1 MPQAFRALSKTPGYF
16 ALALAALAL
25 GVAAASIL
33 FSVTES
39 VLWRALP
46 FADSERLA
54 LLSSRNL
61 KAASEGVAVSRAD
74 FRDWRARAHSFTALA
89 AMCCGES
96 HNLSAA
102 RFGERIHSKTASA
115 NLFETLGVSP
125 ALGRVF
131 RPEEERAPSRVAV
144 LTDAYWRSRFDASP
158 TALGGAVKLDGE
170 TYTIVGVLP
179 AEFHLEFVDD
189 PDLFLPLDLSG
200 AGASGQRSELTVIG
214 RLAPGIGIASA
225 AVEMKALARQL
236 AFESPRA
243 DTQVDGLWTVN
254 VENLRSAETKHDS
267 RVLLLFFGFA
277 ALVLLIA
284 CANVAALQLVR
295 YTGRQ
300 REIAVRIAL
309 GANRRALLREALAES
324 AWIAIPGAIAG
335 SLLAAWGV
343 EGLRKLMP
351 AGEFVR
357 AGQIRMDPA
366 ALAFVLAISCAAMLL
381 FALAPSFTAP
391 NLDLN
396 ETLRGASKSIGANPR
411 TRRRMDGLIAAEIA
425 LSFVLLFAA
434 ALFAASHRSLLDVP
448 LGFNPRNVLALRIA
462 PGGARRMTPA
472 ESRAYYRQ
480 ALETVRNIPGVRETA
495 ISGGLPLDFDSG
507 VLFTGPGGR
516 ANQNSLARVVSPG
529 FFHLLAIPLLQGRAF
544 TEGDSE
550 TAPRVAI
557 VNQNF
562 AREIFGAESPVGK
575 SIMIEPG
582 GSLSIPPGPVQIV
595 GLAAN
600 IKELGLDEVVF
611 KDIYLPFAQNP
622 SRSMYLNAK
631 TGVDPETLIPALRGQ
646 LRAADSEASIYDA
659 AGMET
664 RLNNGLQ
671 GNRFRLLL
679 VSVFAAL
686 AVLLAAA
693 GVYGAIAFSVAQRTR
708 EFGVRMALG
717 APPHGILRLG
727 VLRAVRLAAA
737 GGACGLVAALAL
749 GAALKDALYLAPGK
763 HSGLLFGVAIH
774 DPKSFLAAGLIVIA
788 LAVLAAL
795 APAVRAAR
803 IDPAIAL
810 RQE

>member
-1 MPQAFRALSKTPGYF
+1 MPQGFRALAKTPGYF

-25 GVAAASIL
+25 GVAAATVL

-39 VLWRALP
+39 VVWRPLP
-46 FADSERLA
+46 FTDSERLA

-61 KAASEGVAVSRAD
+61 KAVSEGVAVSRAD

-89 AMCCGES
+89 AMSYGES

-102 RFGERIHSKTASA
+102 RFGERVHSKTASA
-115 NLFETLGVSP
+115 NLFETLRVAP

-131 RPEEERAPSRVAV
+131 QPEEERALSRVAM
-144 LTDAYWRSRFDASP
+144 LSDAYWRSRFDASP
-158 TALGGAVKLDGE
+158 AVLGTVVKLDGE
-170 TYTIVGVLP
+170 AYTIVGVLP
-179 AEFHLEFVDD
+179 AGFHLEFVDD

-200 AGASGQRSELTVIG
+200 ADRRRAELAVIG
-214 RLAPGIGIASA
+214 RLAPGIGFAAA
-225 AVEMKALARQL
+225 AVEMRALVRQL
-236 AFESPRA
+236 AAESPRA
-243 DTQVDGLWTVN
+243 DGDWTIN
-254 VENLRSAETKHDS
+254 VENLRATVTKNDG

-295 YTGRQ
+295 YTSRQ

-309 GANRRALLREALAES
+309 GASRLALLREALAES

-343 EGLRKLMP
+343 EGLRKMIP

-357 AGQIRMDPA
+357 AAQIRMDPA
-366 ALAFVLAISCAAMLL
+366 ALVFVVAVSCAAMLL

-396 ETLRGASKSIGANPR
+396 YALRGASKSIGDNPR
-411 TRRRMDGLIAAEIA
+411 TRRRMDGLIAAEIG
-425 LSFVLLFAA
+425 LSFLLLFAA
-434 ALFAASHRSLLDVP
+434 ALFTASHQSLLNVP
-448 LGFNPRNVLALRIA
+448 LGFEPHNVLALRIA
-462 PGGARRMTPA
+462 PGGDRRMTPA
-472 ESRAYYRQ
+472 ESRVYYRQ
-480 ALETVRNIPGVRETA
+480 ALEAANIPGVREA
-495 ISGGLPLDFDSG
+495 AVSGALPLDFDSS
-507 VLFTGPGGR
+507 VLFTALSQQASKG
-516 ANQNSLARVVSPG
+516 ANQESLARVVSPS
-529 FFHLLAIPLLQGRAF
+529 FFHLLAIPLLQGRVF

-562 AREIFGAESPVGK
+562 ARKVFGAESPVGK

-582 GSLSIPPGPVQIV
+582 GSPSIPPGPVQII

-600 IKELGLDEVVF
+600 IKELGLDEIVF

-622 SRSMYLNAK
+622 SRSMYLTAR
-631 TGVDPETLIPALRGQ
+631 TGVDPETLIPALRGR

-659 AGMET
+659 AGMEA
-664 RLNNGLQ
+664 RLSKGLQ
-671 GNRFRLLL
+671 GNRFRLFL

-693 GVYGAIAFSVAQRTR
+693 GVYGAVAFSVAQRTR

-717 APPHGILRLG
+717 APPNRILRLG
-727 VLRAVRLAAA
+727 VMRAIRLAGA
-737 GGACGLVAALAL
+737 GAACGLVAALAL
-749 GAALKDALYLAPGK
+749 GAVLKDALYLAPGK
-763 HSGLLFGVAIH
+763 HGGLLFGVAIH
-774 DPKSFLAAGLIVIA
+774 DPKSFLAAGLIVFA

>member
-1 MPQAFRALSKTPGYF
+1 MPHGFRALAKTPGYF

-25 GVAAASIL
+25 GVAAATVL

-61 KAASEGVAVSRAD
+61 KTASEGVAVSRAD
-74 FRDWRARAHSFTALA
+74 FRDWRARAHSFTVLA
-89 AMCCGES
+89 AMSYSES
-96 HNLSAA
+96 HNLSTAG
-102 RFGERIHSKTASA
+102 FGERVRCKAASA
-115 NLFETLGVSP
+115 NLFATLGIAP

-131 RPEEERAPSRVAV
+131 QPEEERALSRVAV

-158 TALGGAVKLDGE
+158 TALGTTVKLDGE
-170 TYTIVGVLP
+170 AYAIVGVLP
-179 AEFHLEFVDD
+179 AGFHLEFGDD

-200 AGASGQRSELTVIG
+200 DATTRQRSELAVIG
-214 RLAPGIGIASA
+214 RLAPGIGFTA
-225 AVEMKALARQL
+225 AAAEMQALARQL
-236 AFESPRA
+236 AAEGPRVA
-243 DTQVDGLWTVN
+243 GLWTIN
-254 VENLRSAETKHDS
+254 VENLRAAVTKYDS

-277 ALVLLIA
+277 VLVLLIA

-300 REIAVRIAL
+300 REIALRIAL
-309 GANRRALLREALAES
+309 GANRVALLREALSES

-351 AGEFVR
+351 AGEFMR
-357 AGQIRMDPA
+357 ASQIRMDPA
-366 ALAFVLAISCAAMLL
+366 ALVFVLAISCAAMLL

-396 ETLRGASKSIGANPR
+396 DALRGASKSIGANPR
-411 TRRRMDGLIAAEIA
+411 TRRRMDCLIAAEIA
-425 LSFVLLFAA
+425 LSFLLLFAA
-434 ALFAASHRSLLDVP
+434 GLFAASHQSLLNVS
-448 LGFNPRNVLALRIA
+448 LGFDPHNVLALRIA
-462 PGGARRMTPA
+462 PGGDRRMTPA

-480 ALETVRNIPGVRETA
+480 ALETAANIRGVREAA
-495 ISGGLPLDFDSG
+495 ISGSLPLDFDSG
-507 VLFTGPGGR
+507 VLFTAPGR
-516 ANQNSLARVVSPG
+516 QTNQDSLARVVSPG

-562 AREIFGAESPVGK
+562 ARKVFGAESPVGK
-575 SIMIEPG
+575 SITLEPG
-582 GSLSIPPGPVQIV
+582 GSLSIPPGPVQII

-622 SRSMYLNAK
+622 SRSMYLTAK
-631 TGVDPETLIPALRGQ
+631 TGIEPETLIPALRSQ
-646 LRAADSEASIYDA
+646 LRADDSEASIYDA

-664 RLNNGLQ
+664 RLRNGLQ
-671 GNRFRLLL
+671 GNRFRLFL
-679 VSVFAAL
+679 VSVFATL

-717 APPHGILRLG
+717 APPNGILRLG
-727 VLRAVRLAAA
+727 VMRAVRLAGA
-737 GGACGLVAALAL
+737 GAACGFVAAMAL
-749 GAALKDALYLAPGK
+749 GAALRDALYLAPGK

-774 DPKSFLAAGLIVIA
+774 DPKSFLAAGLIVFA
-788 LAVLAAL
+788 LAILAAL

-803 IDPAIAL
+803 VDPAIAL

>member
-1 MPQAFRALSKTPGYF
+1 MPQGFRALAKTPGYF

-25 GVAAASIL
+25 GVAAATVL
-33 FSVTES
+33 FSITES
-39 VLWRALP
+39 VVWRPLP
-46 FADSERLA
+46 FANSERLA
-54 LLSSRNL
+54 LLTTRNL
-61 KAASEGVAVSRAD
+61 KAVSERQAVSRAD
-74 FRDWRARAHSFTALA
+74 FRDWRARAHNFTALA
-89 AMCCGES
+89 AMSYGES

-102 RFGERIHSKTASA
+102 GFGERVHAKTASA
-115 NLFETLGVSP
+115 NLFETLGVAP
-125 ALGRVF
+125 TLGRVF
-131 RPEEERAPSRVAV
+131 QPAEERAASRIAV
-144 LTDAYWRSRFDASP
+144 LSDAYWRSRFDASP
-158 TALGGAVKLDGE
+158 TVLGTAVKLDGE
-170 TYTIVGVLP
+170 AYTIVGVLP
-179 AEFHLEFVDD
+179 AGFHLEFVDD

-200 AGASGQRSELTVIG
+200 AGASPQRRELAVIG
-214 RLAPGIGIASA
+214 RLAPVIGFA
-225 AVEMKALARQL
+225 AAAAEMQALARQL
-236 AFESPRA
+236 AAESPRA
-243 DTQVDGLWTVN
+243 DGNWSID
-254 VENLRSAETKHDS
+254 VENLRATVTKNDS

-277 ALVLLIA
+277 ALVLAIA

-309 GANRRALLREALAES
+309 GASRLALLREALAES

-335 SLLAAWGV
+335 SLLAAWGL
-343 EGLRKLMP
+343 EGLRKLIP

-357 AGQIRMDPA
+357 AGEIRMDPA

-381 FALAPSFTAP
+381 FALAPTFTAP

-411 TRRRMDGLIAAEIA
+411 TRRRMDGLMAAEIA
-425 LSFVLLFAA
+425 LSFLLIFAA
-434 ALFAASHRSLLDVP
+434 GLFAASHQRLLSVP
-448 LGFNPRNVLALRIA
+448 LGFNPHNVLALRIA
-462 PGGARRMTPA
+462 PGGARSMEPA

-480 ALETVRNIPGVRETA
+480 ALETAANIPGVREAA
-495 ISGGLPLDFDSG
+495 ICGALPLDFDSG
-507 VLFTGPGGR
+507 VLFTAGGQP

-562 AREIFGAESPVGK
+562 ARKVFGTESPVGK
-575 SIMIEPG
+575 SITLEPD
-582 GSLSIPPGPVQIV
+582 GSPSIPPGPVQIV

-600 IKELGLDEVVF
+600 IKELGLNEIVF
-611 KDIYLPFAQNP
+611 NDIYLPFAQNP
-622 SRSMYLNAK
+622 SRSMYLTAR
-631 TGVDPETLIPALRGQ
+631 TGVDPETLIPALRSQ

-659 AGMET
+659 AGLET
-664 RLNNGLQ
+664 RLSNGLQ
-671 GNRFRLLL
+671 GNRFRLFL
-679 VSVFAAL
+679 VSIFAAL

-717 APPHGILRLG
+717 APASGILRLG
-727 VLRAVRLAAA
+727 LMRAVRLAGA
-737 GGACGLVAALAL
+737 GAACGFVAAMAL
-749 GAALKDALYLAPGK
+749 GALLQDALYLVPGK
-763 HSGLLFGVAIH
+763 HGGLLFGVAIH

-788 LAVLAAL
+788 LALLAAL

>member
-1 MPQAFRALSKTPGYF
+1 MPQGFRALAKTPGYF

-25 GVAAASIL
+25 GVAAATVL

-54 LLSSRNL
+54 LLTSRNL
-61 KAASEGVAVSRAD
+61 KAVSEGNAVSRAD
-74 FRDWRARAHSFTALA
+74 FRDWRARARSFTALA
-89 AMCCGES
+89 AMSYSES

-102 RFGERIHSKTASA
+102 RFGERIHSKAASA
-115 NLFETLGVSP
+115 NLFETLGIAP

-131 RPEEERAPSRVAV
+131 RPEEERAPSRAAV
-144 LTDAYWRSRFDASP
+144 LSDAYWRSRFDASP
-158 TALGGAVKLDGE
+158 TVLGTTVKLDGE
-170 TYTIVGVLP
+170 AYSIVGVLP
-179 AEFHLEFVDD
+179 AGFHLEFVDD
-189 PDLFLPLDLSG
+189 PDLFVPLDLSG
-200 AGASGQRSELTVIG
+200 AGANRQRSELAVIG
-214 RLAPGIGIASA
+214 RLAPGIGLAAA
-225 AVEMKALARQL
+225 AVEMHALARQL
-236 AFESPRA
+236 GAENPRA
-243 DTQVDGLWTVN
+243 DGNWTIN
-254 VENLRSAETKHDS
+254 VENLRVAATKYDGP
-267 RVLLLFFGFA
+267 VLLLFFGVA

-309 GANRRALLREALAES
+309 GANRLALLRHALAES
-324 AWIAIPGAIAG
+324 AWIAIPGALAG

-343 EGLRKLMP
+343 EWLRKLMP

-357 AGQIRMDPA
+357 ASQIRMDPV
-366 ALAFVLAISCAAMLL
+366 ALAFILAISCAAMLL

-396 ETLRGASKSIGANPR
+396 DTLRGASKSIGANPR
-411 TRRRMDGLIAAEIA
+411 TRRRIDALIAAEIA
-425 LSFVLLFAA
+425 LSFLLLFAA
-434 ALFAASHRSLLDVP
+434 GLFAASHQSLLNVP
-448 LGFNPRNVLALRIA
+448 LGFDPHNVLAVRIA
-462 PGGARRMTPA
+462 PGGDRQMTPA
-472 ESRAYYRQ
+472 QSRAYYRQ
-480 ALETVRNIPGVRETA
+480 ALEAAKNIPGVREAA
-495 ISGGLPLDFDSG
+495 ISGALPLDFDSS
-507 VLFTGPGGR
+507 VLFTVASR
-516 ANQNSLARVVSPG
+516 QASQDSLARVVSPG

-550 TAPRVAI
+550 SAPRVAI

-562 AREIFGAESPVGK
+562 ARRFFGMESPIGK
-575 SIMIEPG
+575 SITLEPG
-582 GSLSIPPGPVQIV
+582 GSPSIPPGPVQIV

-622 SRSMYLNAK
+622 SRSMYLSAK
-631 TGVDPETLIPALRGQ
+631 SGVDPETLIPALRGQ
-646 LRAADSEASIYDA
+646 LRAADSEASISDA

-664 RLNNGLQ
+664 RIGNGLQ
-671 GNRFRLLL
+671 GNRFRLFL

-717 APPHGILRLG
+717 APPNGILLLG
-727 VLRAVRLAAA
+727 VMRAVRLAVA
-737 GGACGLVAALAL
+737 GAACGFMAALAL
-749 GAALKDALYLAPGK
+749 GTVLKDALYLAPGK
-763 HSGLLFGVAIH
+763 HSGLLFGVAIR
-774 DPKSFLAAGLIVIA
+774 DPKSFLAAGLIVFA

-795 APAVRAAR
+795 APAARAAR

>member
-1 MPQAFRALSKTPGYF
+1 MPHGLRALAKTPGYF
-16 ALALAALAL
+16 TLALAALAL
-25 GVAAASIL
+25 GVAAATVL

-74 FRDWRARAHSFTALA
+74 FRDWRARVHGFTALA
-89 AMCCGES
+89 AMSYDDS
-96 HNLSAA
+96 HNLSAPG
-102 RFGERIHSKTASA
+102 FGERIHSKAASA
-115 NLFETLGVSP
+115 NLFETLGVAP

-131 RPEEERAPSRVAV
+131 RREDERAPSRVAV

-158 TALGGAVKLDGE
+158 TVLGTTVKLDGE
-170 TYTIVGVLP
+170 DYAIVGVLP
-179 AEFHLEFVDD
+179 AGFHLEFVGD

-200 AGASGQRSELTVIG
+200 AAANQQRSELAVIG
-214 RLAPGIGIASA
+214 RLAPGIGFA
-225 AVEMKALARQL
+225 AAAAEMQALARQL
-236 AFESPRA
+236 AAESPRA
-243 DTQVDGLWTVN
+243 PGLWTIN
-254 VENLRSAETKHDS
+254 VENLRVAMTKYDS

-300 REIAVRIAL
+300 REIAMRIAL
-309 GANRRALLREALAES
+309 GANRRALLREALSES
-324 AWIAIPGAIAG
+324 AWIAIPGAVGG
-335 SLLAAWGV
+335 SLLAAWAV

-357 AGQIRMDPA
+357 ASQIRMDPV

-425 LSFVLLFAA
+425 LSFLLLFAA
-434 ALFAASHRSLLDVP
+434 GLFAASHQSLLNVP
-448 LGFNPRNVLALRIA
+448 LGFDPHNVLALRIA
-462 PGGARRMTPA
+462 PGGDRRMTPP

-480 ALETVRNIPGVRETA
+480 ALDAAASIPGVREAA
-495 ISGGLPLDFDSG
+495 ISGGLPLDFDSS
-507 VLFTGPGGR
+507 VLFSAAGR
-516 ANQNSLARVVSPG
+516 QANQDSLARVGSPG

-544 TEGDSE
+544 TDSDSE

-562 AREIFGAESPVGK
+562 ARKVFGMESPVGK
-575 SIMIEPG
+575 SIMLEPG

-622 SRSMYLNAK
+622 SRSMYLTSK
-631 TGVDPETLIPALRGQ
+631 TGVDPETLIPALRSR

-659 AGMET
+659 GAMET
-664 RLNNGLQ
+664 RLRKGLQ
-671 GNRFRLLL
+671 GNRFRLFL
-679 VSVFAAL
+679 VSIFAGL

-717 APPHGILRLG
+717 APPYGILRLG
-727 VLRAVRLAAA
+727 VMRAVRLAGAGAA
-737 GGACGLVAALAL
+737 GGFVAALML
-749 GAALKDALYLAPGK
+749 GAVLKDALYLAPGK

-774 DPKSFLAAGLIVIA
+774 DPKSFLAAGLIVLA

>member
-1 MPQAFRALSKTPGYF
+1 MPQAFRALARTPGYF

-25 GVAAASIL
+25 GVAAATVL

-39 VLWRALP
+39 VLWRPLP

-61 KAASEGVAVSRAD
+61 KSVSEGVAVSRAD

-89 AMCCGES
+89 AMSYGES

-158 TALGGAVKLDGE
+158 TALGATVKLDGE
-170 TYTIVGVLP
+170 AYTIVGVLP
-179 AEFHLEFVDD
+179 AGFHLEFVDD

-200 AGASGQRSELTVIG
+200 AGASRQRSELAVIG
-214 RLAPGIGIASA
+214 RLAPGIGFASA
-225 AVEMKALARQL
+225 AVEMQTLARQL
-236 AFESPRA
+236 ASESPRE
-243 DTQVDGLWTVN
+243 TQVDGLWTVN
-254 VENLRSAETKHDS
+254 VENLRAAKTKSDS

-357 AGQIRMDPA
+357 AGQVRMDPA

-381 FALAPSFTAP
+381 FALAPSLTAT

-396 ETLRGASKSIGANPR
+396 QTLRGSSKSIGANPR

-434 ALFAASHRSLLDVP
+434 ALFAASHQSLLNVP
-448 LGFNPRNVLALRIA
+448 LGFNPHNVLALRIA
-462 PGGARRMTPA
+462 PGGDRRMIPA

-480 ALETVRNIPGVRETA
+480 ALETVRNIPGVREAA

-516 ANQNSLARVVSPG
+516 ANQNSLARVVSAG

-550 TAPRVAI
+550 NAPRVAI

-562 AREIFGAESPVGK
+562 AREIFGTESPIGK
-575 SIMIEPG
+575 SVMIEPG

-600 IKELGLDEVVF
+600 IKELGLNEVVF

-622 SRSMYLNAK
+622 SRSMYLTAK

-646 LRAADSEASIYDA
+646 LRAADSEASIYDT

-664 RLNNGLQ
+664 RLSNGLQ
-671 GNRFRLLL
+671 GNRFRLFL

-693 GVYGAIAFSVAQRTR
+693 GIYGAIAFSVAQRTR

-717 APPHGILRLG
+717 APPNGILRLG
-727 VLRAVRLAAA
+727 VMRAVRLAGA
-737 GGACGLVAALAL
+737 GAACGFVAALAL
-749 GAALKDALYLAPGK
+749 GAVLKDALYLAPGK

-774 DPKSFLAAGLIVIA
+774 DPKSFLAAGLIVLA

>member
-1 MPQAFRALSKTPGYF
+1 MQT
-16 ALALAALAL
+16 
-25 GVAAASIL
+25 
-33 FSVTES
+33 
-39 VLWRALP
+39 
-46 FADSERLA
+46 
-54 LLSSRNL
+54 
-61 KAASEGVAVSRAD
+61 
-74 FRDWRARAHSFTALA
+74 
-89 AMCCGES
+89 
-96 HNLSAA
+96 
-102 RFGERIHSKTASA
+102 
-115 NLFETLGVSP
+115 
-125 ALGRVF
+125 
-131 RPEEERAPSRVAV
+131 
-144 LTDAYWRSRFDASP
+144 
-158 TALGGAVKLDGE
+158 
-170 TYTIVGVLP
+170 
-179 AEFHLEFVDD
+179 
-189 PDLFLPLDLSG
+189 
-200 AGASGQRSELTVIG
+200 
-214 RLAPGIGIASA
+214 
-225 AVEMKALARQL
+225 LARQL
-236 AFESPRA
+236 AAESPRVA
-243 DTQVDGLWTVN
+243 GLWTVN
-254 VENLRSAETKHDS
+254 VENLRAAATKFDS

-309 GANRRALLREALAES
+309 GANRLALLREALAES

-343 EGLRKLMP
+343 EGLRSLMP

-357 AGQIRMDPA
+357 AGQIRMDPV
-366 ALAFVLAISCAAMLL
+366 ALAFVLAVSCAAMLL

-396 ETLRGASKSIGANPR
+396 DTLRGASKSIGANPR
-411 TRRRMDGLIAAEIA
+411 TRRRMDLLIAAEIA
-425 LSFVLLFAA
+425 LSFLLLFAA
-434 ALFAASHRSLLDVP
+434 ALFAASHQSLLNVP
-448 LGFNPRNVLALRIA
+448 LGFDPHNVLALRIA
-462 PGGARRMTPA
+462 PGGDRRMTPA

-480 ALETVRNIPGVRETA
+480 ALEAAANIPGVREAA
-495 ISGGLPLDFDSG
+495 ISGALPLDFDSSVIFKG
-507 VLFTGPGGR
+507 LSSGLSRAPSPQ
-516 ANQNSLARVVSPG
+516 ANQAVNQDSLARVVSPG

-562 AREIFGAESPVGK
+562 ARKVFGAESPVGK
-575 SIMIEPG
+575 IITLEPG

-611 KDIYLPFAQNP
+611 RDIYLPFAQNP
-622 SRSMYLNAK
+622 SRSMYLAAK

-664 RLNNGLQ
+664 RLRNGLQ
-671 GNRFRLLL
+671 GNRFRLFL
-679 VSVFAAL
+679 VTVFAAL

-708 EFGVRMALG
+708 EFGLRMALG
-717 APPHGILRLG
+717 APPNGILRLG
-727 VLRAVRLAAA
+727 VLRAIRLAAA
-737 GGACGLVAALAL
+737 GAACGLVAALAL
-749 GAALKDALYLAPGK
+749 GAVLKDALYLAPGK
-763 HSGLLFGVAIH
+763 HSGLLSGVAIH
-774 DPKSFLAAGLIVIA
+774 DPKSFLAAGIIVFT

>member
-1 MPQAFRALSKTPGYF
+1 MPHGFRALAKTPGYF
-16 ALALAALAL
+16 GLALAALAL
-25 GVAAASIL
+25 GVAACTVL

-39 VLWRALP
+39 VLWRPLP

-61 KAASEGVAVSRAD
+61 KAVSEGVAVSRAD
-74 FRDWRARAHSFTALA
+74 FRDWRARAHSFNALA
-89 AMCCGES
+89 AMSYDES

-102 RFGERIHSKTASA
+102 RFGERIHAKAASA

-131 RPEEERAPSRVAV
+131 QPEEERAASRVAV
-144 LTDAYWRSRFDASP
+144 LTDAYWRSRFEASP
-158 TALGGAVKLDGE
+158 TALGITVKLDGE
-170 TYTIVGVLP
+170 AYTIVGVLP
-179 AEFHLEFVDD
+179 AEFRLEFVDD
-189 PDLFLPLDLSG
+189 PDLFLPLDLSS
-200 AGASGQRSELTVIG
+200 ADSNRQRSELAVIG
-214 RLAPGIGIASA
+214 RLAPGIGFAAA
-225 AVEMKALARQL
+225 AVEMQALARQL
-236 AFESPRA
+236 GAESPRA
-243 DTQVDGLWTVN
+243 DGNWTIN
-254 VENLRSAETKHDS
+254 VENLRVAETKFGS

-309 GANRRALLREALAES
+309 GANRFALLREALAES

-351 AGEFVR
+351 AGEFAR
-357 AGQIRMDPA
+357 ASQIRMDPV

-396 ETLRGASKSIGANPR
+396 EALRGASKSIGANPR

-425 LSFVLLFAA
+425 LSFLLLFAA
-434 ALFAASHRSLLDVP
+434 GLFAASHQSLLNVP
-448 LGFNPRNVLALRIA
+448 LGFNPHDVLALRIA

-480 ALETVRNIPGVRETA
+480 ALENAASVPGVREA
-495 ISGGLPLDFDSG
+495 ALSGALPLDFDSS
-507 VLFTGPGGR
+507 VLFTAGGQP
-516 ANQNSLARVVSPG
+516 ANQDSLARVVSPG
-529 FFHLLAIPLLQGRAF
+529 FFRLLAIPLLQGRAF
-544 TEGDSE
+544 TKGDSE

-562 AREIFGAESPVGK
+562 ARKVFGAESPVGK
-575 SIMIEPG
+575 SITLEPG
-582 GSLSIPPGPVQIV
+582 GSPSIPPGPVQIV

-622 SRSMYLNAK
+622 SRSMYLIAK
-631 TGVDPETLIPALRGQ
+631 TGVDPETLIPALRSQ
-646 LRAADSEASIYDA
+646 VRAADSEASIYDA

-664 RLNNGLQ
+664 RLRNGLQ
-671 GNRFRLLL
+671 GNRFRLFL

-708 EFGVRMALG
+708 EFGLRMALG
-717 APPHGILRLG
+717 APPNGILRLG
-727 VLRAVRLAAA
+727 VMRAVRLAGA
-737 GGACGLVAALAL
+737 GAACGFVAAMAL
-749 GAALKDALYLAPGK
+749 GAVLKDALYLAPGK

-774 DPKSFLAAGLIVIA
+774 DPKSFLGAGLIVLA

>member
-1 MPQAFRALSKTPGYF
+1 MPHGLRALAKTPGYF
-16 ALALAALAL
+16 ALALGALAL
-25 GVAAASIL
+25 GIATATVL

-89 AMCCGES
+89 AMSYGES
-96 HNLSAA
+96 LNLSAA
-102 RFGERIHSKTASA
+102 RFGERIHSKAASA
-115 NLFETLGVSP
+115 NLFATLGIAP

-131 RPEEERAPSRVAV
+131 QPEEERAPSRVAV

-158 TALGGAVKLDGE
+158 TVLGTTVKLDGE
-170 TYTIVGVLP
+170 AYAIVGVLP
-179 AEFHLEFVDD
+179 GGFHLEFVDD

-200 AGASGQRSELTVIG
+200 DAANRQRSELAVIG
-214 RLAPGIGIASA
+214 RLAPGLGFATA
-225 AVEMKALARQL
+225 AVEMQALARQL
-236 AFESPRA
+236 AAEIPGA
-243 DTQVDGLWTVN
+243 DTHVAGLWTVN
-254 VENLRSAETKHDS
+254 VQNLRAAVTKYSS

-300 REIAVRIAL
+300 REIALRIAL
-309 GANRRALLREALAES
+309 GANRRALLREALSES
-324 AWIAIPGAIAG
+324 AWIALPGAIGG

-343 EGLRKLMP
+343 EGLRSLMP
-351 AGEFVR
+351 AGEFAR
-357 AGQIRMDPA
+357 ASQIRMDPV

-396 ETLRGASKSIGANPR
+396 IALRGASKSIGANPR

-425 LSFVLLFAA
+425 LSFLLLFAA
-434 ALFAASHRSLLDVP
+434 GLFAASHQSLLNVP
-448 LGFNPRNVLALRIA
+448 LGFDPHKVLALRIA
-462 PGGARRMTPA
+462 PGGDRRMTPA

-480 ALETVRNIPGVRETA
+480 ALETAANIPGVREAA
-495 ISGGLPLDFDSG
+495 ISGGLPLDFDSS
-507 VLFTGPGGR
+507 VLFTTPGR
-516 ANQNSLARVVSPG
+516 QANQDSLARVVSPS

-550 TAPRVAI
+550 TAPRVAV

-562 AREIFGAESPVGK
+562 ARKVFGAESPVGK
-575 SIMIEPG
+575 SITLEPG

-611 KDIYLPFAQNP
+611 NDIYLPFAQNP
-622 SRSMYLNAK
+622 SRLMYLTAK
-631 TGVDPETLIPALRGQ
+631 TGVDPETLLPALRSH
-646 LRAADSEASIYDA
+646 LRASDSEASIYDA

-664 RLNNGLQ
+664 RLSNGLQ
-671 GNRFRLLL
+671 GNRFRLFL
-679 VSVFAAL
+679 VSVFAVL

-717 APPHGILRLG
+717 APPNGILRLG
-727 VLRAVRLAAA
+727 VMRAVRLAGA
-737 GGACGLVAALAL
+737 GAACGFVAALAL
-749 GAALKDALYLAPGK
+749 GAVLKDALYLAPGK
-763 HSGLLFGVAIH
+763 HSGLLFSVAIH
-774 DPKSFLAAGLIVIA
+774 DPKSFLAAGLIVFA
-788 LAVLAAL
+788 LAILAAL